1 MSRRLPTCAWCGE
14 RLRGAQTRVIYRDL
28 PGAPEVGWHADTEG
42 VDRRRGPLKRC
53 WIEDPLFQLLMY
65 SRDARDDDETEEYIR
80 TIQTRGDNRV
90 SARRAW
96 HDYLRLTAVPR
107 DLSEGDP

>member
-1 MSRRLPTCAWCGE
+1 MNRRLPTCAWCGE
-14 RLRGAQTRVIYRDL
+14 RLRGAQIRVIYRDL
-28 PGAPEVGWHADTEG
+28 PGAPEVGWHADTGG

-53 WIEDPLFQLLMY
+53 WDEDPMFQALMD
-65 SRDARDDDETEEYIR
+65 SRDARDDAETEGHIR

-96 HDYLRLTAVPR
+96 HDYLRLTAVP
-107 DLSEGDP
+107 L